1 VVLWGLT
8 IDARQ
13 MVCARSTIPCGE
25 GLQHLPFGVLTFVVR
40 QADSPSYSY
49 SNKMT
54 TESQRVLI
62 LTSSDIKLLLPMHEC
77 IDVMGNA
84 LADLTRGEFL
94 QPLRMVVRPPEARGV
109 MAMMPAYRR
118 GPQSTYG
125 LKAICFF
132 YENSLFN
139 KDAHQG
145 CVLLSS
151 GETGELLAIMNAT
164 AITAIRTAAVSAL
177 AARLLSRED
186 AHDLAIVGSGG
197 QARMHLRAFS
207 AVRQIK
213 RARVVSLNPDHPKRL
228 ADEMRDELPFP
239 VEPMTNVEE
248 ALKDADL
255 IVTATS
261 AREPVT
267 RRGWVSDGAHVTAIG
282 TYSANS
288 REIDSATMATARIFV
303 DRRESALNEA
313 GDFILPLKEGLIT
326 EDSIV
331 GEIGEVLLGQVP
343 GRTSNDE
350 ITLFKSLGLAI
361 EDLACA
367 EYLFEKAKRAG
378 VGTWIPFE

>member
-1 VVLWGLT
+1 
-8 IDARQ
+8 
-13 MVCARSTIPCGE
+13 MP
-25 GLQHLPFGVLTFVVR
+25 
-40 QADSPSYSY
+40 
-49 SNKMT
+49 
-54 TESQRVLI
+54 TESQRVLV
-62 LTSSDIKLLLPMHEC
+62 LNSTDIKLLLPMREC
-77 IDVMGNA
+77 IEVMSNA

-109 MAMMPAYRR
+109 MAMMPAYRQ
-118 GPQSTYG
+118 GPRSAYG

-132 YENSLFN
+132 YGNAAFN

-164 AITAIRTAAVSAL
+164 AITAIRTAAVSGL
-177 AARLLSRED
+177 ATRLLSRKD

-207 AVRQIK
+207 EVRQIK
-213 RARVVSLNPDHPKRL
+213 RARVVSLNPDHPKQL

-239 VEPMTNVEE
+239 VEPMTSVEG

-255 IVTATS
+255 IVTATN
-261 AREPVT
+261 AREPVI
-267 RRGWVSDGAHVTAIG
+267 RRDWIADGAHVTGIG
-282 TYSANS
+282 TYSPES
-288 REIDSATMATARIFV
+288 REIDSATMAAARIFV

-313 GDFILPLKEGLIT
+313 GDFILPLKEGLLT
-326 EDSIV
+326 NDSIV
-331 GEIGEVLLGQVP
+331 GEIGEVLLGQVS
-343 GRTSNDE
+343 GRISNEE

-367 EYLFEKAKRAG
+367 EYLYQKATREG

>member
-1 VVLWGLT
+1 M
-8 IDARQ
+8 A
-13 MVCARSTIPCGE
+13 
-25 GLQHLPFGVLTFVVR
+25 
-40 QADSPSYSY
+40 
-49 SNKMT
+49 
-54 TESQRVLI
+54 TESQHVLV
-62 LTSSDIKLLLPMHEC
+62 LNSSDIKLLLPMREC
-77 IDVMGNA
+77 IDVMSDA

-109 MAMMPAYRR
+109 MAMMPAYRH
-118 GPQSTYG
+118 GPRSVYG

-132 YENSLFN
+132 YGNSVFN

-151 GETGELLAIMNAT
+151 GETGELQAIMNAT

-207 AVRQIK
+207 EVREIK
-213 RARVVSLNPDHPKRL
+213 RARVVSLKPAHAKQL
-228 ADEMRDELPFP
+228 AEDMRNELPFP
-239 VEPMTNVEE
+239 VEPMANVED

-261 AREPVT
+261 AREPVI
-267 RRGWVSDGAHVTAIG
+267 RRDWISDGAHVTGIG
-282 TYSANS
+282 TYSPES
-288 REIDSATMATARIFV
+288 REIDSATMAAARIYV

-313 GDFILPLKEGLIT
+313 GDFILPLKEGLVT
-326 EDSIV
+326 EASIV
-331 GEIGEVLLGQVP
+331 GEIGEVVLGQAP
-343 GRTSNDE
+343 GRLSNDE

-367 EYLFEKAKRAG
+367 EYLFEKAKREG